1 MNENQD
7 RIKELEILLDEWNY
21 AYRFEGK
28 SIVPDSVY
36 DEHLE
41 ELADLDPDNSRLT
54 KVGETP
60 PDDERKEKIP
70 VIMASMDK
78 CKSLHNTADKKVKSI
93 DDWMKKKG
101 ISSDTLLCI
110 TPKLD
115 GLSIENDIRNQKAWT
130 RGDGLFGQN
139 SDIHFKDILSKY
151 PSDKIQSFLQD
162 YQHAPFVI
170 TTGEAIMLKKTFQ
183 DKYSMDFD
191 NGRNTV
197 GGSFNKYK
205 DELRPRLVDTLYM
218 RYGFHCGMD
227 LDKSVQLDILNQ
239 YFNNPSMPYKLHTID
254 ELTPEYL
261 RSLFDEWVQIWDIDG
276 LIIEVNDAKIRK
288 SIKPERSK
296 DIPEVMNPGYARA
309 YKASFEEV
317 KETTVTGLVL
327 EVSKMGFV
335 IPVAIVEPTVLDGAE
350 VTHVTCNNAKMI
362 YDLGIG
368 KGAVIKIMRSGM
380 VIPYLV
386 DVVKKSEDHF
396 LFPSTC
402 PCCSTILVW
411 NDTNTHLMCTNDNCP
426 DRKIKQITS
435 FFDILDVK
443 GVRESTF
450 RVLFNSGYD
459 TVHKI
464 LNMSVDDFKTLERV
478 GDSKALNI
486 FEAIQGKIQD
496 ITLSK
501 LQHASG
507 FFTDQNTGFSLGSK
521 KLVLLEKFTQRPSV
535 NEVKELKGFEEASAL
550 LYCSN
555 YDRFFEWMKTLP
567 ISIKKEEDFIPS
579 GDGCVGMTF
588 IFTGIRRKDLEQIIK
603 EQGGKVTD
611 TMSKNCTHLIMK
623 VLGSGS
629 SKEKKALDYGM
640 KIWTV
645 QQLES
650 FLNS

>member
-1 MNENQD
+1 MNENQS

-93 DDWMKKKG
+93 DDWIKKKG
-101 ISSDTLLCI
+101 ISSDTVLCI

-317 KETTVTGLVL
+317 KNTKVIKLIIEI
-327 EVSKMGFV
+327 SKNGSA
-335 IPVAIVEPTVLDGAE
+335 IPVAEVEPIKLDGAT
-350 VTHVTCNNAKMI
+350 VTHVTCNNAKMV

-368 KGAVIKIMRSGM
+368 KGSIIKICRSGS
-380 VIPYLV
+380 VIPYLI
-386 DVVKKSEDHF
+386 DVVKKSDEQF

-402 PCCSTILVW
+402 PCCGTILIW
-411 NDTNTHLMCTNDNCP
+411 NNTNTHLMCTNDKCP
-426 DRKIKQITS
+426 DRIIKQITS

-450 RVLFNSGYD
+450 RQFYNAGYD
-459 TVHKI
+459 SIEKI
-464 LNMSVDDFKTLERV
+464 LKLSIEDIKVLDRMGET
-478 GDSKALNI
+478 KALNI
-486 FEAIQGKIQD
+486 FDAIISKMQEV
-496 ITLSK
+496 TLSK

-521 KLVLLEKFTQRPSV
+521 KLILLEKFTTKPSV
-535 NEVKELKGFEEASAL
+535 NEVKEIKGFEEASAL
-550 LYCSN
+550 IYCSN
-555 YDRFFEWMKTLP
+555 YDRFFVWMKTLP
-567 ISIKKEEDFIPS
+567 ISIKKEDEFTPS
-579 GDGCVGMTF
+579 GNKCVGMTF
-588 IFTGIRRKDLEQIIK
+588 IFTGIRRKDLEQTIK
-603 EQGGKVTD
+603 DQGGKVVD
-611 TMSKNCTHLIMK
+611 SISKNCTTLIMK
-623 VLGSGS
+623 SLDSGS
-629 SKEKKALDYGM
+629 NKEQKAKEYGM
-640 KIWTV
+640 TIWTV
-645 QQLES
+645 EQLES
-650 FLNS
+650 FLY